1 MTHAIDSLVQAI
13 FRKNS
18 LNDCSEQELQ
28 NLCEQYPYFSAPQL
42 LLAEKKK
49 ATGADDF
56 ARQLQKAMLF
66 FPSPLEAD
74 HFFNAK
80 GTMRSEPKA
89 AVPAATAWVEEQPA
103 KTAGQPVSITEII
116 TEEEQPAIEPV
127 QETTAIVE
135 TAEPAEET
143 QEEEMEDPSNE
154 DFPVEIPTLKLEP
167 IDPATAEL
175 SFVPYHTVDYFASQ
189 GIRISGEEKTKDRF
203 GQQLKSFTEWLKTI
217 KKVPAGDAP
226 VSVTAQPDQQVDKMA
241 AHSLNR
247 EAIDTEAMAEVWA
260 AQGKAEKA
268 IEIYQKLSLLNP
280 SKSSYF
286 ASLIEQLKKS

>member
-18 LNDCSEQELQ
+18 LSDCSEQELQ
-28 NLCEQYPYFSAPQL
+28 TLCDQYPYFAAPQL
-42 LLAEKKK
+42 LLAQKKK
-49 ATGADDF
+49 ADAGEDF
-56 ARQLQKAMLF
+56 ARQLQKAILF
-66 FPSPLEAD
+66 FPSPLQAD
-74 HFFNAK
+74 HFFNPK
-80 GTMRSEPKA
+80 GTIHSGPKD
-89 AVPAATAWVEEQPA
+89 AVSAATAWVEE
-103 KTAGQPVSITEII
+103 PVRTQEEAAPITEPV
-116 TEEEQPAIEPV
+116 TQEEQPAVEPA

-135 TAEPAEET
+135 TATPVEEMP
-143 QEEEMEDPSNE
+143 EEEMEEEAND
-154 DFPVEIPTLKLEP
+154 DFPMEIPTLKLEP

-189 GIRISGEEKTKDRF
+189 GIKISGEEKTKDRF

-226 VSVTAQPDQQVDKMA
+226 VSVTAQPDQKVDQMA
-241 AHSLNR
+241 AHSLNH
-247 EAIDTEAMAEVWA
+247 EAVDTEAMAEVWA
-260 AQGKAEKA
+260 AQGKTQKA